1 MARSTWLHILIAVA
15 GALAVLLFVRLHNA
29 NGAPLPSDSAS
40 AGHRLAEAWCK
51 NCHAIEAVTAGAR
64 GRGPDFVAIANRA
77 STTALSLKVFMKT
90 SHHRMPNLI
99 ITPAQA
105 DDLTNY
111 ILSLKR
117 RLNSPS
123 PRSRPQSRSCASPYR
138 RAAAPPSARRAGW
151 RRGRRFPAFR
161 MPR

>member
-1 MARSTWLHILIAVA
+1 MTRPAWLQILIAVV
-15 GALAVLLFVRLHNA
+15 GALAVLLLVRLHNA
-29 NGAPLPSDSAS
+29 NGAPLPSDSIS

-51 NCHAIEAVTAGAR
+51 DCHAIEPITAGAR

-99 ITPAQA
+99 IAPEQA
-105 DDLTNY
+105 DDLANY

-117 RLNSPS
+117 N
-123 PRSRPQSRSCASPYR
+123 
-138 RAAAPPSARRAGW
+138 
-151 RRGRRFPAFR
+151 
-161 MPR
+161 

>member
-1 MARSTWLHILIAVA
+1 MARSTRLHILIAAAV
-15 GALAVLLFVRLHNA
+15 ALAVLLFVRMHNA
-29 NGAPLPSDSAS
+29 CGSPLPSESIS
-40 AGHRLAEAWCK
+40 AGHDRAAARCK
-51 NCHAIEAVTAGAR
+51 NCHAIEATTAGAR
-64 GRGPDFVAIANRA
+64 GRGPDFVVIANRV

-117 RLNSPS
+117 D
-123 PRSRPQSRSCASPYR
+123 
-138 RAAAPPSARRAGW
+138 
-151 RRGRRFPAFR
+151 
-161 MPR
+161 

>member
-1 MARSTWLHILIAVA
+1 MARATWLHILTAAV

-51 NCHAIEAVTAGAR
+51 DCHAIEAATVGTR
-64 GRGPDFVAIANRA
+64 GGPPDFVAIANRA
-77 STTALSLKVFMKT
+77 STTALSLKVFFKT

-117 RLNSPS
+117 D
-123 PRSRPQSRSCASPYR
+123 
-138 RAAAPPSARRAGW
+138 
-151 RRGRRFPAFR
+151 
-161 MPR
+161 

>member
-1 MARSTWLHILIAVA
+1 MARPTWLHMLIAVV

-29 NGAPLPSDSAS
+29 SGAPVSSDSLS
-40 AGHRLAEAWCK
+40 AGHDLAEAWCR
-51 NCHAIEAVTAGAR
+51 NCHAIEATTAGAK
-64 GRGPDFVAIANRA
+64 GRGPDFVAIANRV

-117 RLNSPS
+117 E
-123 PRSRPQSRSCASPYR
+123 
-138 RAAAPPSARRAGW
+138 
-151 RRGRRFPAFR
+151 
-161 MPR
+161 

>member
-1 MARSTWLHILIAVA
+1 MARATWLHILIAVA

-51 NCHAIEAVTAGAR
+51 DCHAIEAATVGTR
-64 GRGPDFVAIANRA
+64 GGPSDFVAIANRA
-77 STTALSLKVFMKT
+77 STTALSLKVFFKT

-99 ITPAQA
+99 IAPGQA

-117 RLNSPS
+117 D
-123 PRSRPQSRSCASPYR
+123 
-138 RAAAPPSARRAGW
+138 
-151 RRGRRFPAFR
+151 
-161 MPR
+161 

>member
-1 MARSTWLHILIAVA
+1 MARSAWLHVLIAVA
-15 GALAVLLFVRLHNA
+15 AALAVLLFVRLHNA
-29 NGAPLPSDSAS
+29 NGAPLPSDSVS
-40 AGHRLAEAWCK
+40 AGYRLAEAWCK
-51 NCHAIEAVTAGAR
+51 NCHAIEAVTSVAR
-64 GRGPDFVAIANRA
+64 GSGTDFVAIANRV

-117 RLNSPS
+117 D
-123 PRSRPQSRSCASPYR
+123 
-138 RAAAPPSARRAGW
+138 
-151 RRGRRFPAFR
+151 
-161 MPR
+161 

>member
-1 MARSTWLHILIAVA
+1 MSLSRNAWIRIVLGFAVA
-15 GALAVLLFVRLHNA
+15 LAALFLIRLHNA
-29 NGAPLPSDSAS
+29 RGATPLPDSAA
-40 AGHRLAEAWCK
+40 AGHQLAKAWCK
-51 NCHAIEAVTAGAR
+51 ECHSIETATIGTANP
-64 GRGPDFVAIANRA
+64 GPDFIKVANQP

-117 RLNSPS
+117 N
-123 PRSRPQSRSCASPYR
+123 
-138 RAAAPPSARRAGW
+138 
-151 RRGRRFPAFR
+151 
-161 MPR
+161 

>member
-1 MARSTWLHILIAVA
+1 LARSRWLHILIAVA
-15 GALAVLLFVRLHNA
+15 AAFAVLLFVRLHNA
-29 NGAPLPSDSAS
+29 NGAPLPSESIS
-40 AGHRLAEAWCK
+40 AGHALAEAWCE
-51 NCHAIEAVTAGAR
+51 NCHAIEAITAGAR

-117 RLNSPS
+117 N
-123 PRSRPQSRSCASPYR
+123 
-138 RAAAPPSARRAGW
+138 
-151 RRGRRFPAFR
+151 
-161 MPR
+161 

>member
-1 MARSTWLHILIAVA
+1 MTRYTWLHVLIAVLC
-15 GALAVLLFVRLHNA
+15 ALTVLLFLRMRNA
-29 NGAPLPSDSAS
+29 SGATLPSDGIS

-51 NCHAIEAVTAGAR
+51 DCHAIEAVTVGTR
-64 GRGPDFVAIANRA
+64 GGPPDFVAIANRP
-77 STTALSLKVFMKT
+77 STTELSLKVFFKT

-117 RLNSPS
+117 D
-123 PRSRPQSRSCASPYR
+123 
-138 RAAAPPSARRAGW
+138 
-151 RRGRRFPAFR
+151 
-161 MPR
+161 

>member
-1 MARSTWLHILIAVA
+1 LARSRWLHILIAVA
-15 GALAVLLFVRLHNA
+15 AALAVLLFVRLRHA
-29 NGAPLPSDSAS
+29 SGAPLPSESIS
-40 AGHRLAEAWCK
+40 AGHDLAEAWCR

-117 RLNSPS
+117 N
-123 PRSRPQSRSCASPYR
+123 
-138 RAAAPPSARRAGW
+138 
-151 RRGRRFPAFR
+151 
-161 MPR
+161 

>member
-1 MARSTWLHILIAVA
+1 MARATWLHMLIAVA

-51 NCHAIEAVTAGAR
+51 DCHAIEVATVGTR
-64 GRGPDFVAIANRA
+64 GCPPDFVAIANRA
-77 STTALSLKVFMKT
+77 STTALSLKVFFKT

-117 RLNSPS
+117 D
-123 PRSRPQSRSCASPYR
+123 
-138 RAAAPPSARRAGW
+138 
-151 RRGRRFPAFR
+151 
-161 MPR
+161 

>member
-1 MARSTWLHILIAVA
+1 MARPTWLHISITVA
-15 GALAVLLFVRLHNA
+15 GALAVLLVVRLHNA
-29 NGAPLPSDSAS
+29 SGAPLPSESIS
-40 AGHRLAEAWCK
+40 AGHSLAEAWCK

-64 GRGPDFVAIANRA
+64 GRGPDFVAIVNRA

-117 RLNSPS
+117 E
-123 PRSRPQSRSCASPYR
+123 
-138 RAAAPPSARRAGW
+138 
-151 RRGRRFPAFR
+151 
-161 MPR
+161 